1 MKPTTMKP
9 TVNPVPSRSRHEEG
23 FLLTPGS
30 LFSPQQSPTTWMRFN
45 IANCGDPELS
55 TFLCRYLD
63 GVARRAS

>member
-1 MKPTTMKP
+1 LAAAG
-9 TVNPVPSRSRHEEG
+9 HEAG

-45 IANCGDPELS
+45 IANCGDPELA